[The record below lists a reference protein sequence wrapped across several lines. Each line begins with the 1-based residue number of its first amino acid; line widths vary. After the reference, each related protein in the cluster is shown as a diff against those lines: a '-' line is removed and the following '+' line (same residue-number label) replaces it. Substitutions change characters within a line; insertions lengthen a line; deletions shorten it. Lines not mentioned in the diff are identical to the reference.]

1 MIDASPAAAS
11 APAQLRCRGVH
22 HLVLNTD
29 DMKKTIDFYTDV
41 VGMPLVN
48 ADRVPPGVGTTNNR
62 GNPPFENL
70 RHYFFDMGNDSLL
83 AFFEMPKDAKGQVDR
98 DAIGGMQHVS
108 FAVSAEAADALIER
122 LKANGIDYLGPIVP
136 LPGLY
141 SVYFYDCNGAR
152 LEVSWRPI
160 DRGGDVHVLEGIT
173 QTREGAIRELATL
186 SDDPAWLAHVT
197 ATLAGR

>member
-1 MIDASPAAAS
+1 
-11 APAQLRCRGVH
+11 
-22 HLVLNTD
+22 
-29 DMKKTIDFYTDV
+29 
-41 VGMPLVN
+41 
-48 ADRVPPGVGTTNNR
+48 VPPGVGTTNNR

-122 LKANGIDYLGPIVP
+122 LKARGIDYLGPIVP

-152 LEVSWRPI
+152 LEASWRPN
-160 DRGGDVHVLEGIT
+160 DRGADVHVLEGVT
-173 QTREGAIRELATL
+173 QTRENAIRELATL
-186 SDDPAWLAHVT
+186 SDDPAWLNHVT